1 MSEVISEMLQKER
14 REGAGF
20 ASLHPGLIARKGQA
34 TPAPAKLSVISREPD
49 TQPQAAQHDAHKKSA
64 DHHADKPRVTLRLT
78 DRQRRLLRLVS
89 AATDRSNQEIL
100 SSALDRHLTRIIGE
114 ELGDCKCLRK
124 FVLERAQNIEK
135 GEG

>member
-1 MSEVISEMLQKER
+1 MSEVISEMMRKER

-34 TPAPAKLSVISREPD
+34 APAPAKLSVISREPEAP
-49 TQPQAAQHDAHKKSA
+49 PQSAPAKSA
-64 DHHADKPRVTLRLT
+64 DHHHADKPRVTLRLN

-100 SSALDRHLTRIIGE
+100 SAALDRHLTRIIGE

-124 FVLERAQNIEK
+124 FVLKRAQKIEK